1 MLWKRKQ
8 RLRYNDRYVPL
19 RYFEAL
25 TMTRVLI
32 PLARTFILTLALIFI
47 ASSFAFA
54 QETAPAKKPA
64 ASSAPAKGEP
74 KKTTVNFE
82 DQLIE
87 GQTQKPELF
96 YLLQQ
101 RNNNF
106 KRLIKLRENFL
117 PEMRKTGEDV
127 SRSGQRSSGPQAAK

>member
-1 MLWKRKQ
+1 MTLVKTTK
-8 RLRYNDRYVPL
+8 
-19 RYFEAL
+19 AL
-25 TMTRVLI
+25 NMTRVLT
-32 PLARTFILTLALIFI
+32 PLALALMILFLS
-47 ASSFAFA
+47 SSFAFA
-54 QETAPAKKPA
+54 QETAPKKPA
-64 ASSAPAKGEP
+64 APAASSNASSGSAAKGEP

-117 PEMRKTGEDV
+117 PEMRKTGEDFN
-127 SRSGQRSSGPQAAK
+127 RTTHTTPQAAK